1 MRKAIVALATI
12 VTLIGCTTPPPP
24 PPAPDPAAAAAAAA
38 AAVGG
43 AATATSTQV
52 GPASRPGW
60 CTYRNTNGV
69 LYKSRC

>member
-1 MRKAIVALATI
+1 MRKAIFALATI
-12 VTLIGCTTPPPP
+12 ATLAGCTTPPQV
-24 PPAPDPAAAAAAAA
+24 AVPDPNAAAAAAA

-43 AATATSTQV
+43 AATATSAKV

-69 LYKSRC
+69 LYESKC